1 MDLFD
6 TVVVRLGGEI
16 GIKAPW
22 TRKQYERR
30 LVSNIKTALK
40 CHNLPCLALVRTAGR
55 LYIRTEHAEETARKM
70 SRVFGISSLSP
81 AIQTSSSLDDILE
94 VSAELA
100 GLRFEGGRSFAVRCR
115 RVGKHPYT
123 SQDLCRKI
131 GERITALFPQ
141 SKLRVDLKNPEQ
153 AVQVEVRDDKAYL
166 FTDVI
171 KGVGGLP
178 LGTQPKLVCL
188 LKGDIQSA
196 VACWM
201 TMKRGCPAILVYIE
215 NSVMATREN
224 TRRTQCLAQTL
235 MKWNV
240 GFPRRLRMI
249 RFDCSLKKTLE
260 EFSLDSAVLLRKRL
274 MLRSAQRIA
283 EKESAEGIVTADT
296 LGRRAHQTIQ
306 SFKILDEAARGF
318 PVYRPLVGLDDEEI
332 VAAAMAI
339 GLERTVTKKIDHVE
353 PNIRV
358 GLEKVREIER
368 ELNIERIVE
377 RAVESLKILEL

>member
-1 MDLFD
+1 
-6 TVVVRLGGEI
+6 
-16 GIKAPW
+16 
-22 TRKQYERR
+22 
-30 LVSNIKTALK
+30 
-40 CHNLPCLALVRTAGR
+40 
-55 LYIRTEHAEETARKM
+55 
-70 SRVFGISSLSP
+70 
-81 AIQTSSSLDDILE
+81 
-94 VSAELA
+94 
-100 GLRFEGGRSFAVRCR
+100 
-115 RVGKHPYT
+115 
-123 SQDLCRKI
+123 
-131 GERITALFPQ
+131 
-141 SKLRVDLKNPEQ
+141 
-153 AVQVEVRDDKAYL
+153 
-166 FTDVI
+166 
-171 KGVGGLP
+171 
-178 LGTQPKLVCL
+178 
-188 LKGDIQSA
+188 
-196 VACWM
+196 
-201 TMKRGCPAILVYIE
+201 
-215 NSVMATREN
+215 
-224 TRRTQCLAQTL
+224 
-235 MKWNV
+235 
-240 GFPRRLRMI
+240 MI